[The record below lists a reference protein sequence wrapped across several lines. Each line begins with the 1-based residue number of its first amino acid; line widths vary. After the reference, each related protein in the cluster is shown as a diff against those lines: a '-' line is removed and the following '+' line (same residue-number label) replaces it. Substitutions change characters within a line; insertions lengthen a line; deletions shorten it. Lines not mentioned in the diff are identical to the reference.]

1 MPTANPTCV
10 LTVERLLDEDTQGIC
25 MKERTVETKGSL
37 VVSVESVFSP
47 VIRKEVTSEPT
58 LGSGHTNAP
67 RVEELSLRNTR

>member
-10 LTVERLLDEDTQGIC
+10 LTVGRLLDEDTQGIYTR
-25 MKERTVETKGSL
+25 ERTVETKGSL

-47 VIRKEVTSEPT
+47 VIRKEVTSELTP
-58 LGSGHTNAP
+58 GNGHTNAP